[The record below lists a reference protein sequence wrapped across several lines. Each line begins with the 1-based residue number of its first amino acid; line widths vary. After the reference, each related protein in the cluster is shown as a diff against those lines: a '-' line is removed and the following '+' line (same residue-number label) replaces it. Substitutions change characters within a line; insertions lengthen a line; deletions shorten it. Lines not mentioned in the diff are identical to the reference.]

1 MNIEERVREL
11 EDKYKR
17 YLLKK
22 YFKFLFIFAILI
34 ACMLISFFMVQD
46 FYKQK
51 ALALEALEY
60 KKTLNWQITQAQIAN
75 EKNKI
80 LQERLSKDES
90 KDELEEEL
98 EEELKTQI
106 DIYSK
111 ILNIS
116 DLKRSFYQNPSY
128 QKAMNLATQYYEN
141 KDYEKSIFWSL
152 KANDID
158 RKNSDSWVL
167 FAKAKQALGKDEEAK
182 QALDTYVSY
191 YGLIEFDKEIDD

>member
-1 MNIEERVREL
+1 MNIEERVLEL

-22 YFKFLFIFAILI
+22 YFKFLFIFAAL
-34 ACMLISFFMVQD
+34 AVCMVISFFAMQN

-51 ALALEALEY
+51 ALVLEALEY
-60 KKTLNWQITQAQIAN
+60 KKTLDHQIAQAQIAN

-80 LQERLSKDES
+80 LQERLSKDEN
-90 KDELEEEL
+90 KEEL
-98 EEELKTQI
+98 KEELKTQI

-111 ILNIS
+111 FLNIS
-116 DLKRSFYQNPSY
+116 DLKRNFYQNPSY
-128 QKAMNLATQYYEN
+128 EKAINLAARYYKN

-158 RKNSDSWVL
+158 RKNSSSWIL

-191 YGLIEFDKEIDD
+191 YGLIEFDKEIND

>member
-22 YFKFLFIFAILI
+22 YFKFLFIFVAL
-34 ACMLISFFMVQD
+34 AVCMVISFFAMQN

-51 ALALEALEY
+51 ALVLEALEY
-60 KKTLNWQITQAQIAN
+60 KKTLDHQIAQAQIAN

-80 LQERLSKDES
+80 LQERLSKDEN
-90 KDELEEEL
+90 K
-98 EEELKTQI
+98 EELKTQI

-111 ILNIS
+111 LLNIS
-116 DLKRSFYQNPSY
+116 DLKRNFYQNPSY
-128 QKAMNLATQYYEN
+128 EKAMNLAARYYKN

-158 RKNSDSWVL
+158 RKNSSSWIL
-167 FAKAKQALGKDEEAK
+167 FSKAKQALGKEKEAK
-182 QALDTYVSY
+182 QALDAYVSY
-191 YGLIEFDKEIDD
+191 YGLIEFDKEIND

>member
-22 YFKFLFIFAILI
+22 YFKFLLIFVAL
-34 ACMLISFFMVQD
+34 AVCMVISFFAMQN

-51 ALALEALEY
+51 ALVLEALEY
-60 KKTLNWQITQAQIAN
+60 KKTLDHQIAQVQIAN

-80 LQERLSKDES
+80 LQERLSKDEN
-90 KDELEEEL
+90 K
-98 EEELKTQI
+98 EELKTQI

-111 ILNIS
+111 LLNIS
-116 DLKRSFYQNPSY
+116 DLKRNFYQNPSY
-128 QKAMNLATQYYEN
+128 EKAMNLAARYYEN

-158 RKNSDSWVL
+158 RKNSSSWIL
-167 FAKAKQALGKDEEAK
+167 FSKAKQALGKEEEAK

>member
-22 YFKFLFIFAILI
+22 YFKFLFIFAALVV
-34 ACMLISFFMVQD
+34 CMVISFLAMQN

-60 KKTLNWQITQAQIAN
+60 KKTLDQQITQAQIAN

-80 LQERLSKDES
+80 LQERLSKDEN
-90 KDELEEEL
+90 KKELK
-98 EEELKTQI
+98 EELKTQI

-111 ILNIS
+111 LLNIS
-116 DLKRSFYQNPSY
+116 DLKRNFYQNPSY
-128 QKAMNLATQYYEN
+128 EKAMNLAARYYKN

-158 RKNSDSWVL
+158 RKNSSSWIL
-167 FAKAKQALGKDEEAK
+167 FSKAKQALGKDEEAK

-191 YGLIEFDKEIDD
+191 YGLIEFDKEMDD

>member
-98 EEELKTQI
+98 KT
-106 DIYSK
+106 
-111 ILNIS
+111 
-116 DLKRSFYQNPSY
+116 
-128 QKAMNLATQYYEN
+128 
-141 KDYEKSIFWSL
+141 
-152 KANDID
+152 
-158 RKNSDSWVL
+158 
-167 FAKAKQALGKDEEAK
+167 
-182 QALDTYVSY
+182 
-191 YGLIEFDKEIDD
+191 

>member
-75 EKNKI
+75 EKIK
-80 LQERLSKDES
+80 
-90 KDELEEEL
+90 
-98 EEELKTQI
+98 
-106 DIYSK
+106 
-111 ILNIS
+111 
-116 DLKRSFYQNPSY
+116 FY
-128 QKAMNLATQYYEN
+128 K
-141 KDYEKSIFWSL
+141 KDYPKM
-152 KANDID
+152 
-158 RKNSDSWVL
+158 
-167 FAKAKQALGKDEEAK
+167 KAKM
-182 QALDTYVSY
+182 S
-191 YGLIEFDKEIDD
+191 

>member
-1 MNIEERVREL
+1 MNIEERVLEL

-22 YFKFLFIFAILI
+22 YFKFLFIFAAL
-34 ACMLISFFMVQD
+34 AVCMVISFFAMQN

-51 ALALEALEY
+51 ALVLEALEY
-60 KKTLNWQITQAQIAN
+60 KKTLDHQIAQAQIAN

-80 LQERLSKDES
+80 LQERLSKDEN
-90 KDELEEEL
+90 KEEL
-98 EEELKTQI
+98 KEELKTQI

-111 ILNIS
+111 FLNIS
-116 DLKRSFYQNPSY
+116 DLKRNFYQNPSY
-128 QKAMNLATQYYEN
+128 EKAINLAARYYKN

-158 RKNSDSWVL
+158 RKNSSSWIL
-167 FAKAKQALGKDEEAK
+167 FAKAKQALGKEEEAK
-182 QALDTYVSY
+182 QALDTYMSY
-191 YGLIEFDKEIDD
+191 YGFIEFDKEIDD

>member
-22 YFKFLFIFAILI
+22 YFKFLFIFAALVV
-34 ACMLISFFMVQD
+34 CMAISFFVIQN

-51 ALALEALEY
+51 ALTLEALEY
-60 KKTLNWQITQAQIAN
+60 KKTLDHQIAQARITN

-80 LQERLSKDES
+80 LQERLSKDEN
-90 KDELEEEL
+90 K
-98 EEELKTQI
+98 EELKTQI

-111 ILNIS
+111 LLNIS
-116 DLKRSFYQNPSY
+116 DLKRNFYQNPSY
-128 QKAMNLATQYYEN
+128 EKAMNLAARYYEN

-158 RKNSDSWVL
+158 RKIHLHGFYFPRLNKL
-167 FAKAKQALGKDEEAK
+167 
-182 QALDTYVSY
+182 
-191 YGLIEFDKEIDD
+191 

>member
-22 YFKFLFIFAILI
+22 YFKFLFIFVAL
-34 ACMLISFFMVQD
+34 AVCMVISFFAMQN

-51 ALALEALEY
+51 ALVLEALEY
-60 KKTLNWQITQAQIAN
+60 KKTLDQQITQAQIAN

-80 LQERLSKDES
+80 LQERLSKDEN
-90 KDELEEEL
+90 KEEL
-98 EEELKTQI
+98 KEELKTQI

-111 ILNIS
+111 LLNIS
-116 DLKRSFYQNPSY
+116 DLKRNFYQNPSY
-128 QKAMNLATQYYEN
+128 EKAMNLAARYYKN

-158 RKNSDSWVL
+158 RKNSSSWIL
-167 FAKAKQALGKDEEAK
+167 FAKAKQALGKEEEAK

-191 YGLIEFDKEIDD
+191 YGLIEFDKEIND

>member
-22 YFKFLFIFAILI
+22 YFKFLFIFVAL
-34 ACMLISFFMVQD
+34 AVCMVISFFAIQN

-51 ALALEALEY
+51 ALVLEALEY
-60 KKTLNWQITQAQIAN
+60 KKTLDHQIAQAQIAN

-80 LQERLSKDES
+80 LQERLSKDEN
-90 KDELEEEL
+90 KEEL
-98 EEELKTQI
+98 KEELKTQI

-111 ILNIS
+111 LLNIS
-116 DLKRSFYQNPSY
+116 DLKRNFYQNPSY
-128 QKAMNLATQYYEN
+128 EKAMNLAARYYKN

-158 RKNSDSWVL
+158 RKNSSSWIL
-167 FAKAKQALGKDEEAK
+167 FAKAKQALGKEEEAK

-191 YGLIEFDKEIDD
+191 YGLIEFDKEIND

>member
-98 EEELKTQI
+98 KTQI

-128 QKAMNLATQYYEN
+128 QKAMSLATQYYEN

>member
-1 MNIEERVREL
+1 MNIEERVCEL

-22 YFKFLFIFAILI
+22 YFKFLFIFAALVV
-34 ACMLISFFMVQD
+34 CMVISFFAIQN

-51 ALALEALEY
+51 ALALEVLEY
-60 KKTLNWQITQAQIAN
+60 KKTLDHQIAQAQIAN

-80 LQERLSKDES
+80 LQERLSKDEN
-90 KDELEEEL
+90 K
-98 EEELKTQI
+98 EELKTQI

-111 ILNIS
+111 FLNIS
-116 DLKRSFYQNPSY
+116 DLKRNFYQNPSY
-128 QKAMNLATQYYEN
+128 EKAMNLAARYYKN

-158 RKNSDSWVL
+158 RKKSSSWIL
-167 FAKAKQALGKDEEAK
+167 FSKAKQALGKEEEAK

>member
-22 YFKFLFIFAILI
+22 YFKFLFIFAALVVCIV
-34 ACMLISFFMVQD
+34 ISFLAMQN

-60 KKTLNWQITQAQIAN
+60 KKTLDHQIVQVQIAN

-80 LQERLSKDES
+80 LQERLSKDEN
-90 KDELEEEL
+90 KEEL
-98 EEELKTQI
+98 KEELKTQI

-111 ILNIS
+111 LLNIS
-116 DLKRSFYQNPSY
+116 DLKRNFYQNPSY
-128 QKAMNLATQYYEN
+128 EKAMNLAARYYEN

-158 RKNSDSWVL
+158 RKKSSSWIL
-167 FAKAKQALGKDEEAK
+167 FSKAKQALGKEEEAK

-191 YGLIEFDKEIDD
+191 YGLIEFDKEMDD

>member
-51 ALALEALEY
+51 ALALEY

-98 EEELKTQI
+98 KTQI

-116 DLKRSFYQNPSY
+116 DLKRSFCQNPSY

>member
-22 YFKFLFIFAILI
+22 YFKFLFIFAALVV
-34 ACMLISFFMVQD
+34 CMVISFFVIQN

-60 KKTLNWQITQAQIAN
+60 KKTLNHQIVQAQIAN

-80 LQERLSKDES
+80 LQERLSKDEN
-90 KDELEEEL
+90 KDELK
-98 EEELKTQI
+98 EELKTQI

-111 ILNIS
+111 LLNIS
-116 DLKRSFYQNPSY
+116 DLKRNFYQNPSY
-128 QKAMNLATQYYEN
+128 EKAMILAARYYEN

-158 RKNSDSWVL
+158 RKNSSSWIL
-167 FAKAKQALGKDEEAK
+167 FSKAKQALGKDEEAK

>member
-22 YFKFLFIFAILI
+22 YFKFLFIFAALVV
-34 ACMLISFFMVQD
+34 CMVISFFVMQN

-51 ALALEALEY
+51 VLVLETLEY
-60 KKTLNWQITQAQIAN
+60 KKTLDHQIVQAQIAN

-80 LQERLSKDES
+80 LQERLSKDEN
-90 KDELEEEL
+90 KKELK
-98 EEELKTQI
+98 EELKTQI

-111 ILNIS
+111 LLNIS
-116 DLKRSFYQNPSY
+116 DLKRNFYQNPSY
-128 QKAMNLATQYYEN
+128 EKAMNLAARYYEN

-158 RKNSDSWVL
+158 RKNSSSWIL
-167 FAKAKQALGKDEEAK
+167 FAKAKQALGKEEEAK

-191 YGLIEFDKEIDD
+191 YGLVEFDKEIND

>member
-98 EEELKTQI
+98 KTQI

-128 QKAMNLATQYYEN
+128 QKATNLATQYYEN

>member
-22 YFKFLFIFAILI
+22 YFKFLFIFAALVV
-34 ACMLISFFMVQD
+34 CMVISFFVMQN

-51 ALALEALEY
+51 ALVLEALEY
-60 KKTLNWQITQAQIAN
+60 KKTLDHQIAQAQITN

-80 LQERLSKDES
+80 LQERLSKDEN
-90 KDELEEEL
+90 KKELK
-98 EEELKTQI
+98 EELKTQI

-111 ILNIS
+111 LLNIS
-116 DLKRSFYQNPSY
+116 DLKRNFYQNPSY
-128 QKAMNLATQYYEN
+128 EKAMNLAARYYKN

-158 RKNSDSWVL
+158 RKNSSSWIL
-167 FAKAKQALGKDEEAK
+167 FSKAKQALGKDEEAK

>member
-22 YFKFLFIFAILI
+22 YFKFLFIFAALVV
-34 ACMLISFFMVQD
+34 CMVISFFVIQN

-60 KKTLNWQITQAQIAN
+60 KKTLNHQIAQAQIAN

-80 LQERLSKDES
+80 LQERLSKGEN
-90 KDELEEEL
+90 KDELK
-98 EEELKTQI
+98 EELKTQI

-111 ILNIS
+111 LLNIS
-116 DLKRSFYQNPSY
+116 DLKRNFYQNPSY
-128 QKAMNLATQYYEN
+128 EKAMNLAARYYEN

-158 RKNSDSWVL
+158 RKNSSSWIL
-167 FAKAKQALGKDEEAK
+167 FSKAKQALGKDEEAK

>member
-22 YFKFLFIFAILI
+22 YFKFLFIFAALVV
-34 ACMLISFFMVQD
+34 CMVISFFAMQN
-46 FYKQK
+46 FYEQK
-51 ALALEALEY
+51 ALVLEALEY
-60 KKTLNWQITQAQIAN
+60 KKTLDHQITQAQIAN

-80 LQERLSKDES
+80 LQERLSKDEN
-90 KDELEEEL
+90 K
-98 EEELKTQI
+98 EELKTQI

-111 ILNIS
+111 LLNIS
-116 DLKRSFYQNPSY
+116 DLKRNFYQNPSY
-128 QKAMNLATQYYEN
+128 EKAMNLAARYYKN

-158 RKNSDSWVL
+158 RKNSSSWIL
-167 FAKAKQALGKDEEAK
+167 FAKAKQALGKEEEAK

-191 YGLIEFDKEIDD
+191 YGLIEFDKEIND

>member
-22 YFKFLFIFAILI
+22 YFKFLFIFAALVV
-34 ACMLISFFMVQD
+34 CMVISFFVIQN

-60 KKTLNWQITQAQIAN
+60 KKTLNHQIARAQIAN

-80 LQERLSKDES
+80 LQERLSKDEN
-90 KDELEEEL
+90 KEEL
-98 EEELKTQI
+98 KEELKTQI

-111 ILNIS
+111 FLNIS
-116 DLKRSFYQNPSY
+116 DLKRNFYQNPSY
-128 QKAMNLATQYYEN
+128 EKAMNLAARYYKN

-158 RKNSDSWVL
+158 RKNSSSWIL
-167 FAKAKQALGKDEEAK
+167 FAKAKQALGKEEEAK
-182 QALDTYVSY
+182 QALDTYMSY
-191 YGLIEFDKEIDD
+191 YGFIEFDKEIDD

>member
-22 YFKFLFIFAILI
+22 YFKFLFIFAALVV
-34 ACMLISFFMVQD
+34 CMVISFLAMQN

-60 KKTLNWQITQAQIAN
+60 KKTLDHQIVQVQIAN

-80 LQERLSKDES
+80 LQERLSKDEN
-90 KDELEEEL
+90 KEEL
-98 EEELKTQI
+98 KEELKTQI

-111 ILNIS
+111 LLNIS
-116 DLKRSFYQNPSY
+116 DLKRNFYQNPSY
-128 QKAMNLATQYYEN
+128 EKAMNLAARYYKN

-158 RKNSDSWVL
+158 RKNSSSWIL

-191 YGLIEFDKEIDD
+191 YGLIEFDKEMDD

>member
-22 YFKFLFIFAILI
+22 YFKFLFIFAALVV
-34 ACMLISFFMVQD
+34 CMVISFFVIQN

-60 KKTLNWQITQAQIAN
+60 KKTLNHQIAQAQIAN

-80 LQERLSKDES
+80 LQERLSKDEN
-90 KDELEEEL
+90 KEEL
-98 EEELKTQI
+98 QTQI

-111 ILNIS
+111 FLNIS
-116 DLKRSFYQNPSY
+116 DLKRNFYQNPSY
-128 QKAMNLATQYYEN
+128 EKAMNLAARYYKN

-158 RKNSDSWVL
+158 RKKSSSWIL
-167 FAKAKQALGKDEEAK
+167 FSKAKQALGKEEEAK

>member
-22 YFKFLFIFAILI
+22 YFKFLFIFAALVV
-34 ACMLISFFMVQD
+34 CMVISFLAMQN

-60 KKTLNWQITQAQIAN
+60 KKTLDHQIAQAQITN

-80 LQERLSKDES
+80 LQERLSKDEN
-90 KDELEEEL
+90 KKELK
-98 EEELKTQI
+98 EELKTQI

-111 ILNIS
+111 LLNIS
-116 DLKRSFYQNPSY
+116 DLKRNFYQNPSY
-128 QKAMNLATQYYEN
+128 EKAMNLAARYYKN

-158 RKNSDSWVL
+158 RKNSSSWIL
-167 FAKAKQALGKDEEAK
+167 FSKAKQALGKDEEAK

>member
-22 YFKFLFIFAILI
+22 YFKFLFIFAAL
-34 ACMLISFFMVQD
+34 AVCMVISFFAMQN

-51 ALALEALEY
+51 ALVLEALEY
-60 KKTLNWQITQAQIAN
+60 KKILDHQIAQAQIAN

-80 LQERLSKDES
+80 LQERLSKDEN
-90 KDELEEEL
+90 K
-98 EEELKTQI
+98 EELKTQI
-106 DIYSK
+106 NIYSK
-111 ILNIS
+111 LLNIS
-116 DLKRSFYQNPSY
+116 DLKRNFYQNPSY
-128 QKAMNLATQYYEN
+128 EKAMNLAVRYYKN

-158 RKNSDSWVL
+158 RKNSSSWIL
-167 FAKAKQALGKDEEAK
+167 FAKAKQALGKEEEAK

-191 YGLIEFDKEIDD
+191 YGLIEFDKEMDD

>member
-22 YFKFLFIFAILI
+22 YFKFLFIFAALVV
-34 ACMLISFFMVQD
+34 CMVISFFAMQN

-60 KKTLNWQITQAQIAN
+60 KKTLDHQIAQAQITN

-80 LQERLSKDES
+80 LQERLSKDEN
-90 KDELEEEL
+90 KKELK
-98 EEELKTQI
+98 EELKTQI

-111 ILNIS
+111 LLNIS
-116 DLKRSFYQNPSY
+116 DLKRNFYQNPSY
-128 QKAMNLATQYYEN
+128 EKAMNLAARYYKN
-141 KDYEKSIFWSL
+141 KDYKKSIFWSL

-158 RKNSDSWVL
+158 RKKSSSWIL
-167 FAKAKQALGKDEEAK
+167 FSKAKQALGKDEEAK

>member
-22 YFKFLFIFAILI
+22 YFKFLFIFAALVV
-34 ACMLISFFMVQD
+34 CMVISFFVIQN

-60 KKTLNWQITQAQIAN
+60 KKTLDHQIAQARITN

-80 LQERLSKDES
+80 LQERLSKDEN
-90 KDELEEEL
+90 K
-98 EEELKTQI
+98 EELKTQI

-111 ILNIS
+111 LLNIS
-116 DLKRSFYQNPSY
+116 DLKRNFYQNSSY
-128 QKAMNLATQYYEN
+128 EKAMNLAARYYEN

-158 RKNSDSWVL
+158 RKNSSSWIL
-167 FAKAKQALGKDEEAK
+167 FAKAKQALGKEEEAK

>member
-22 YFKFLFIFAILI
+22 YFKFLFIFAALVV
-34 ACMLISFFMVQD
+34 CMVISFFVIQN

-60 KKTLNWQITQAQIAN
+60 KKTLNHQIAQAQIAN

-80 LQERLSKDES
+80 LQERLSKDEN
-90 KDELEEEL
+90 KKELK
-98 EEELKTQI
+98 EELKTQI

-111 ILNIS
+111 LLNIS
-116 DLKRSFYQNPSY
+116 DLKRNFYQNPSY
-128 QKAMNLATQYYEN
+128 EKAMNLAARYYKN

-158 RKNSDSWVL
+158 RKNSSSWIL
-167 FAKAKQALGKDEEAK
+167 FAKAKQALGKEEEAK

-191 YGLIEFDKEIDD
+191 YGLIEFDKEIND

>member
-22 YFKFLFIFAILI
+22 YFKFLFIFAALVV
-34 ACMLISFFMVQD
+34 CMVISFFVIQN

-60 KKTLNWQITQAQIAN
+60 KKTLDHQIAQAQITN

-80 LQERLSKDES
+80 LQERLSKDEN
-90 KDELEEEL
+90 KKELK
-98 EEELKTQI
+98 EELKTQI

-111 ILNIS
+111 LLNIS
-116 DLKRSFYQNPSY
+116 DLKRNFYQNPSY
-128 QKAMNLATQYYEN
+128 EKAMNLAARYYKN

-158 RKNSDSWVL
+158 RKNSSSWIL
-167 FAKAKQALGKDEEAK
+167 FSKAKQALGKDEEAK
-182 QALDTYVSY
+182 QALDAYVSY
-191 YGLIEFDKEIDD
+191 YGLIEFDKEIND

>member
-22 YFKFLFIFAILI
+22 YFKFLFIFAAL
-34 ACMLISFFMVQD
+34 AVCMVISFFAMQN

-51 ALALEALEY
+51 ALVLEALEY
-60 KKTLNWQITQAQIAN
+60 KKTLDHQIAQAQIAN

-80 LQERLSKDES
+80 LQERLSKDEN
-90 KDELEEEL
+90 K
-98 EEELKTQI
+98 EELKTQI

-111 ILNIS
+111 LLNIS
-116 DLKRSFYQNPSY
+116 DLKRNFYQNPSY
-128 QKAMNLATQYYEN
+128 EKAMNLAARYYKN

-158 RKNSDSWVL
+158 RKNSSSWIL
-167 FAKAKQALGKDEEAK
+167 FSKAKQALGKEEEAK

-191 YGLIEFDKEIDD
+191 YGLIEFDKEMDD

>member
-22 YFKFLFIFAILI
+22 YFKFLFIFAALVV
-34 ACMLISFFMVQD
+34 CMVISFFVIQN

-60 KKTLNWQITQAQIAN
+60 KKILDHQIAQAQITN

-80 LQERLSKDES
+80 LQERLSKDEN
-90 KDELEEEL
+90 KKELK
-98 EEELKTQI
+98 EELKTQI

-111 ILNIS
+111 LLNIS
-116 DLKRSFYQNPSY
+116 DLKRNFYQNPSY
-128 QKAMNLATQYYEN
+128 EKAMNLAVRYYKN

-158 RKNSDSWVL
+158 RKNSSSWIL
-167 FAKAKQALGKDEEAK
+167 FAKAKQALGKEEEAK

>member
-22 YFKFLFIFAILI
+22 YFKFLFIFAALVV
-34 ACMLISFFMVQD
+34 CMVISFLAMQN

-51 ALALEALEY
+51 ALVLEALEY
-60 KKTLNWQITQAQIAN
+60 KKTLNHQIVQAQIAN

-80 LQERLSKDES
+80 LQERLSKDEN
-90 KDELEEEL
+90 KDELK
-98 EEELKTQI
+98 EELKTQI

-111 ILNIS
+111 LLNIS
-116 DLKRSFYQNPSY
+116 DLKRNFYQNPSY
-128 QKAMNLATQYYEN
+128 EKAMNLAARYYKN

-158 RKNSDSWVL
+158 RKNSSSWIL
-167 FAKAKQALGKDEEAK
+167 FAKAKQALGKDKEAK

-191 YGLIEFDKEIDD
+191 YGLIEFDKEIND

>member
-22 YFKFLFIFAILI
+22 YFKFLFIFAAL
-34 ACMLISFFMVQD
+34 AVCMVISFFVIQN

-51 ALALEALEY
+51 ALVLEALEY
-60 KKTLNWQITQAQIAN
+60 KKTLDHQIVQAQIAN

-80 LQERLSKDES
+80 LQERLSKDEN
-90 KDELEEEL
+90 KKELK
-98 EEELKTQI
+98 EELKTQI

-111 ILNIS
+111 LLNIS
-116 DLKRSFYQNPSY
+116 DLKRNFYQNPSY
-128 QKAMNLATQYYEN
+128 EKAMNLAARYYEN

-158 RKNSDSWVL
+158 RKNSSSWIL
-167 FAKAKQALGKDEEAK
+167 FSKAKQALGKDEEAK

>member
-98 EEELKTQI
+98 KTQI

-116 DLKRSFYQNPSY
+116 D
-128 QKAMNLATQYYEN
+128 
-141 KDYEKSIFWSL
+141 
-152 KANDID
+152 
-158 RKNSDSWVL
+158 
-167 FAKAKQALGKDEEAK
+167 
-182 QALDTYVSY
+182 
-191 YGLIEFDKEIDD
+191 

>member
-22 YFKFLFIFAILI
+22 YFKFLFIFVAL
-34 ACMLISFFMVQD
+34 AVCMVISFFAMQN

-51 ALALEALEY
+51 ALVLEALEY
-60 KKTLNWQITQAQIAN
+60 KKTLDHQIAQAQIAN

-80 LQERLSKDES
+80 LQERLSKDEN
-90 KDELEEEL
+90 K
-98 EEELKTQI
+98 EELKTQI

-111 ILNIS
+111 LLNIS
-116 DLKRSFYQNPSY
+116 DLKRNFYQNPSY
-128 QKAMNLATQYYEN
+128 EKAMNLAARYYKN

-158 RKNSDSWVL
+158 RKNSSSWIL
-167 FAKAKQALGKDEEAK
+167 FSKAKQALGKEEEAK
-182 QALDTYVSY
+182 QALDAYVSY
-191 YGLIEFDKEIDD
+191 YGLIEFDKEIND

>member
-22 YFKFLFIFAILI
+22 YFKFLFIFAALVV
-34 ACMLISFFMVQD
+34 CMVISFLAMQN

-51 ALALEALEY
+51 ALVLEALEY
-60 KKTLNWQITQAQIAN
+60 KKTLDHQIVQVQIAN

-80 LQERLSKDES
+80 LQERLSKDEN
-90 KDELEEEL
+90 KDELK
-98 EEELKTQI
+98 EELKTQI

-111 ILNIS
+111 LLNIS
-116 DLKRSFYQNPSY
+116 DLKRNFYQNPSY
-128 QKAMNLATQYYEN
+128 EKAMNLAARYYKN

-158 RKNSDSWVL
+158 RKNSSSWIL

-191 YGLIEFDKEIDD
+191 YGLIEFDKEIND

>member
-1 MNIEERVREL
+1 MQPKSII
-11 EDKYKR
+11 
-17 YLLKK
+17 
-22 YFKFLFIFAILI
+22 LFFYGYIL
-34 ACMLISFFMVQD
+34 FFRR
-46 FYKQK
+46 QK
-51 ALALEALEY
+51 GLALEALEY

-90 KDELEEEL
+90 KDEL

>member
-22 YFKFLFIFAILI
+22 YFKFLFIFVALAVCIV
-34 ACMLISFFMVQD
+34 ISFFVMQN

-60 KKTLNWQITQAQIAN
+60 KKTLDHQIAQAQIAN

-80 LQERLSKDES
+80 LQERLSKDEN
-90 KDELEEEL
+90 KKELK
-98 EEELKTQI
+98 EELKTQI

-111 ILNIS
+111 LLNIS
-116 DLKRSFYQNPSY
+116 DLKRNFYQNPSY
-128 QKAMNLATQYYEN
+128 EKAMNLAARYYKN

-158 RKNSDSWVL
+158 RKKSSSWIL
-167 FAKAKQALGKDEEAK
+167 FAKAKQALGKEEEAK